1 MSRTFPVRLILSAI
15 AIATAV
21 ACGEHASPTA
31 PPLAALAPPPKPPK
45 GHTVAACNIPMDM
58 DFSGQFGPRGGKLDL
73 GPGNSLQI
81 LPGALREVTTI
92 TAHVPKGTQ
101 AKVQFGPEGLQFAVP
116 TILTASYSTCVTPLF
131 GVSIA
136 YLQADT
142 VVEVEPSV
150 NDPIQK
156 KVTAFLSHFSSYAV
170 AY

>member
-1 MSRTFPVRLILSAI
+1 
-15 AIATAV
+15 
-21 ACGEHASPTA
+21 
-31 PPLAALAPPPKPPK
+31 
-45 GHTVAACNIPMDM
+45 MDM

-92 TAHVPKGTQ
+92 TAHIPKGTQ

-150 NDPIQK
+150 NDPLQK

>member
-1 MSRTFPVRLILSAI
+1 
-15 AIATAV
+15 
-21 ACGEHASPTA
+21 
-31 PPLAALAPPPKPPK
+31 
-45 GHTVAACNIPMDM
+45 MDM
-58 DFSGQFGPRGGKLDL
+58 NFSGNFGPAGGKLDL

-81 LPGALREVTTI
+81 LPGALRQVTTI
-92 TAHVPKGTQ
+92 TAHIPKGTQ
-101 AKVQFGPEGLQFAVP
+101 AKVQFGPQGLQFAVP

-150 NDPIQK
+150 NDPLQK